1 MSAAF
6 DLDPGSVLPALPV
19 QTPEVNVGAKRK
31 KVDVTLEDQAARVA
45 SYVKGKVGIAEALLA
60 GLITAIIPV
69 ITNWFSRCSGNDD
82 PAPVASK
89 AYDPAT
95 DSFDPEVIRK
105 MRPQTRRG
113 CRRKG
118 ERHISQEDLDQI
130 SIGVLRHAMN
140 QEQDTTAAVF
150 AMCHEPD

>member
-6 DLDPGSVLPALPV
+6 DFEPENQEPV
-19 QTPEVNVGAKRK
+19 VETEVQNVGAKRK
-31 KVDVTLEDQAARVA
+31 KAEVNLEDQAQRVA
-45 SYVKGKVGIAEALLA
+45 AYIDPGKVGFSSAIIA
-60 GLITAIIPV
+60 GLITVILPV

-82 PAPVASK
+82 PAPVAAK
-89 AYDPAT
+89 AYNPST
-95 DSFDPEVIRK
+95 DSFDPEVVRK

-118 ERHISQEDLDQI
+118 ERSLSTEQLDEISV
-130 SIGVLRHAMN
+130 GVLRHAMN

-150 AMCHEPD
+150 AMCHDPD

>member
-6 DLDPGSVLPALPV
+6 DFEPEAV
-19 QTPEVNVGAKRK
+19 QPIEEPEVNVGAKK
-31 KVDVTLEDQAARVA
+31 KSKRADVSLDDQVAKVA
-45 SYVKGKVGIAEALLA
+45 SYVRGKVGIAGPLIAALIA
-60 GLITAIIPV
+60 GVIPV
-69 ITNWFSRCSGNDD
+69 LTNWFSRCTGNDD

-89 AYDPAT
+89 AYDPTT
-95 DSFDPEVIRK
+95 DSFDESVVRK

-118 ERHISQEDLDQI
+118 ERNISQEDLDQI

-150 AMCHEPD
+150 ALCHDPD